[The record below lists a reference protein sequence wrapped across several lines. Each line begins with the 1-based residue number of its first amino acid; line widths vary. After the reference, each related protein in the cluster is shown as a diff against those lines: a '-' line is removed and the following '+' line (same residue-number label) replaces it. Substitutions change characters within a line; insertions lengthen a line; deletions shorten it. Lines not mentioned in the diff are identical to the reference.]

1 MLRVITM
8 PKWNGS
14 MGACVYVVAAVGGVS
29 LPELFRSIW
38 PFVATALLTLLVI
51 IAVPAITTT
60 LPRAFGF

>member
-1 MLRVITM
+1 
-8 PKWNGS
+8 
-14 MGACVYVVAAVGGVS
+14 VS

-38 PFVATALLTLLVI
+38 PFVATALLTLLLI